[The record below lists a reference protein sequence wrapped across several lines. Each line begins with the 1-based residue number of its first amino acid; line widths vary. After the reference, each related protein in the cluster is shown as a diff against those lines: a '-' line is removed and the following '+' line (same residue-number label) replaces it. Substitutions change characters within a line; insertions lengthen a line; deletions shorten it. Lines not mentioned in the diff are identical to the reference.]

1 MKVLLINVCLRN
13 ETEKKIFPVGLGYI
27 ASAVYEAGFD
37 MEILDIDLHRYS
49 DQELEENLR
58 NKEFDVVG
66 LGCIVTGYKI
76 VKDICAMIKRV
87 NKDAII
93 VVGNSV
99 ASSIP
104 TTLLSHT
111 QADIAVIGEGDVT
124 IVELLRH
131 LSKRESLEAASGIYF
146 KKNGKIIPTKPRAA
160 ISNLDSLPLPR
171 WDLFEINMYIQESKK
186 YVNEPYPLPKEQIKA
201 IPVNTARGC
210 VFSCT
215 FCYHVFKEY
224 KYRWRSPAS
233 VVSEIKEAKKRFGIN
248 YVDFW
253 DELTFFKREQA
264 EAFVDALI
272 KEDVGIF
279 WTASC
284 RANLFRGPEDLQL
297 AKKIKKAGCIGLGYS
312 LESANTNILNAMH
325 KMITKE
331 MFLAQKKTL
340 DDAGIVT
347 WTSLVFGYPEETEE
361 TVNETMEFCYENDV
375 YPSAGFLL
383 PQPGTPIYEKMFER
397 GIVKDEE
404 DYLLQM
410 GDRQD
415 LRISLSNIPAQDLM
429 ALVNK
434 HLRRINAKMGLNLA
448 EEKLIK
454 SGHYRAKE
462 KVKDGKKI

>member
-1 MKVLLINVCLRN
+1 MKTILLNVCLRY
-13 ETEKKIFPVGLGYI
+13 ETEKKIYPVGLGYI
-27 ASAVYEAGFD
+27 ASAVYRAGFD
-37 MEILDIDLHRYS
+37 MEILDIDLHRYTE
-49 DQELEENLR
+49 QELEEILR
-58 NKEFDVVG
+58 SKEFDVAG
-66 LGCIVTGYKI
+66 FGCIVTGYKI
-76 VKDICAMIKRV
+76 VKNLCAMIKRI

-93 VVGNSV
+93 IVGNSV

-104 TTLLSHT
+104 TTLLSNT
-111 QADIAVIGEGDVT
+111 PADIAVIGEGDIT
-124 IVELLRH
+124 IVELLRQ
-131 LSKRESLEAASGIYF
+131 LSKKETLETVDGIYF
-146 KKNGKIIPTKPRAA
+146 KKDGKIIATKPRAP
-160 ISNLDSLPLPR
+160 ISILDSIPFPK
-171 WDLFEINMYIQESKK
+171 WDLFDMSTYVRESKK

-215 FCYHVFKEY
+215 FCYHVFREY

-233 VVSEIKEAKKRFGIN
+233 VVSEIKEAKKLFGIN

-264 EAFVDALI
+264 EVFVDELL
-272 KEDVGIF
+272 KEDMGIF
-279 WTASC
+279 WTGSC

-297 AKKIKKAGCIGLGYS
+297 VKKIKKAGCIGLGYS
-312 LESANTNILNAMH
+312 LESANTNILKAMN

-331 MFLAQKKTL
+331 MFITQKKIL
-340 DDAGIVT
+340 DEAGIVT

-375 YPSAGFLL
+375 YPSVGFLL
-383 PQPGTPIYEKMFER
+383 PQPGTPIYAKMLEK

-429 ALVNK
+429 ALVKK
-434 HLRRINAKMGLNLA
+434 HLSRINTKMGFEIA
-448 EEKLIK
+448 GEKLIK

-462 KVKDGKKI
+462 KATDERKI